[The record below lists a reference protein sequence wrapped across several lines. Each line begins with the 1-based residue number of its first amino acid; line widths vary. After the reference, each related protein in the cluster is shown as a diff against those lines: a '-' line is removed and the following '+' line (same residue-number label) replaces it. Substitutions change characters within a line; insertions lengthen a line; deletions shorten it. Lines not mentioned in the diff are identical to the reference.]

1 MFKPRICR
9 GIDDLNRKGSCCMQ
23 KHIEDL
29 KKIGFEVFKVHN
41 KFIIRNSTL
50 TIMGTAEN
58 TIFTAHGVL
67 CEECYGFSCTEDHI
81 VFDIGLNIGIS
92 ALYFAKNPRIKHIY
106 GFEPFGRTFRQALLN
121 LENNKELST
130 KITACN
136 FGVGGVP
143 REITMAYNPALPGSM
158 STIVDRFAGKGPLE
172 KATIKNVADV
182 FKPIMAKH
190 KEKILLKMDCEGGE
204 YEIIPELETHGLL
217 SSINIIQMEW
227 HFAFPQQIIDVL
239 KRNGF
244 ISFYSQSIVGVRGY
258 IYGVRIK

>member
-1 MFKPRICR
+1 
-9 GIDDLNRKGSCCMQ
+9 MQ
-23 KHIEDL
+23 KYIEDL
-29 KKIGFEVFKVHN
+29 KKSGFEVFRAHN
-41 KFIIRNSTL
+41 KFIIRNSAL

-58 TIFTAHGVL
+58 TIWTAHGIL
-67 CEECYGFSCTEDHI
+67 CEECYGFSCAEDYI

-106 GFEPFGRTFRQALLN
+106 GFEPFEHTFRQALLN

-136 FGVGGVP
+136 FGVG
-143 REITMAYNPALPGSM
+143 RSSCEITMAYNPDLPGSM
-158 STIVDRFAGKGPLE
+158 STMVDRFAGKGPLE

-204 YEIIPELETHGLL
+204 YEIIPELEAHGLL
-217 SSINIIQMEW
+217 SRVDAIQMEW
-227 HFAFPQQIIDVL
+227 HFSFPQKLIDIL

-244 ISFYSQSIVGVRGY
+244 TSFYNQSVVNELGY
-258 IYGVRIK
+258 IHSVRIK